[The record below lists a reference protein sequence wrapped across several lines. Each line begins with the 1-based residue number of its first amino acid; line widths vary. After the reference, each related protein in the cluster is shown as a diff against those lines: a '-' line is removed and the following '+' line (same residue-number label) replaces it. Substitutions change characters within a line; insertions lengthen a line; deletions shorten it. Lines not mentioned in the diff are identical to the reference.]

1 LGRDRLPRDSVVDAG
16 IGKEVSVKRLF
27 AISRKEFHHITRD
40 PRMLLLV
47 VVAPAFLLMMLAYV
61 FAFDVDKFSVTVL
74 DQDRTDLSRRYIADL
89 TGDGTFEVMSYLNSY
104 AEIEP
109 LLKAGRVRA
118 AIIIPH
124 GTTDELQA
132 QRPAEVQVV
141 VDGVDSISGQ
151 QVVAQLD
158 QRSRIFSVKLL
169 PEGSR
174 AAPIGSLATRLIAW
188 YNPSIKSLYSMVP
201 GLIAVVLIMPALA
214 LALAFAREKELGSF
228 EGLAATPIRGVEYI
242 FGKLL
247 TYLAFGMLSMVPI
260 LIAALTWFHVP
271 LRGTLIDL
279 AVVTLCYFI
288 ATFGLALLVVNFVK
302 SQQAAM
308 LFMILVFFIPS
319 FFLTGLI
326 LPMDTSSPVMT
337 IISGV
342 LPASHYVLLSR
353 GVFLKGLD
361 LAALSGP
368 IGILLV
374 IGVVTLTLSLV
385 VFRKRIS

>member
-1 LGRDRLPRDSVVDAG
+1 VGRDRFARDSAVGAG
-16 IGKEVSVKRLF
+16 IGKEVSFKRLF
-27 AISRKEFHHITRD
+27 AISRKEFHHLTRD

-47 VVAPAFLLMMLAYV
+47 VVAPTFLLMMLAYV
-61 FAFDVDKFSVTVL
+61 FAFDVDKFSVVVL

-89 TGDGTFEVMSYLNSY
+89 SGDGTFEIAAYLERY
-104 AEIEP
+104 DEIEP
-109 LLKAGRVRA
+109 LLKAGQARA
-118 AIIIPH
+118 AIVIPH
-124 GTTDELQA
+124 GTTEQLQA
-132 QRPAEVQVV
+132 QRPAEVQAV

-151 QVVAQLD
+151 QVVSQLE
-158 QRSRIFSVKLL
+158 QRSRIFSLKLL
-169 PEGSR
+169 PVGMRSTS
-174 AAPIGSLATRLIAW
+174 IGFLDTRLIAW

-247 TYLAFGMLSMVPI
+247 TYLGFGMLSMVPI
-260 LIAALTWFHVP
+260 VIASLAWFRVP

-279 AVVTLCYFI
+279 ATVTFCYFI

-326 LPMDTSSPVMT
+326 LPLDTSSPVMVV
-337 IISGV
+337 ISGM
-342 LPASHYVLLSR
+342 LPASHFVLLSR

-368 IGILLV
+368 IGMLLL
-374 IGVVTLTLSLV
+374 IGGVTLMLSLI

>member
-1 LGRDRLPRDSVVDAG
+1 
-16 IGKEVSVKRLF
+16 VSVKRLF

-61 FAFDVDKFSVTVL
+61 FAFDVDKFSVAVL
-74 DQDRTDLSRRYIADL
+74 DQDRTDLLRRYIADL
-89 TGDGTFEVMSYLNSY
+89 TGDGTFEVVAYLNSY

-109 LLKAGRVRA
+109 LLTAGRVRA

-158 QRSRIFSVKLL
+158 QRSRIFSLKLL
-169 PEGSR
+169 PEGRR
-174 AAPIGSLATRLIAW
+174 AAPIGALDTRLIAW

-242 FGKLL
+242 FGKML
-247 TYLAFGMLSMVPI
+247 TYLGFGMLSMVPI
-260 LIAALTWFHVP
+260 LIAALAWFHVP
-271 LRGTLIDL
+271 LRGTLLDL

-368 IGILLV
+368 LVSLLI

-385 VFRKRIS
+385 VFRKRIT

>member
-1 LGRDRLPRDSVVDAG
+1 
-16 IGKEVSVKRLF
+16 VSVKRLF
-27 AISRKEFHHITRD
+27 AISRKEFHHLTRD

-47 VVAPAFLLMMLAYV
+47 VVAPTFLLMMLAYV
-61 FAFDVDKFSVTVL
+61 FAFDVDKFSVVVL

-89 TGDGTFEVMSYLNSY
+89 SGDGTFEIAAYLERY
-104 AEIEP
+104 DEIEP
-109 LLKAGRVRA
+109 LLKAGRARA
-118 AIIIPH
+118 AIVIPH
-124 GTTDELQA
+124 GTTAQLQA
-132 QRPAEVQVV
+132 QRPAEIQAVI
-141 VDGVDSISGQ
+141 DGVDSISGQ
-151 QVVAQLD
+151 QVVSQLE
-158 QRSRIFSVKLL
+158 QRSRIFSLKLL
-169 PEGSR
+169 PAGNSV
-174 AAPIGSLATRLIAW
+174 APIGMLDTRLIAW

-247 TYLAFGMLSMVPI
+247 TYLGFGMVSMVPI
-260 LIAALTWFHVP
+260 VIASLAWFRVP

-279 AVVTLCYFI
+279 AVVTFCYFI

-326 LPMDTSSPVMT
+326 LPLDTSSPVMVV
-337 IISGV
+337 ISGL
-342 LPASHYVLLSR
+342 LPASHYVMLSR

-368 IGILLV
+368 IGMLLI